1 MGSMRHDVYIDSDA
15 MLAGEVGS
23 ELDEASIR
31 DNLTSLLFQTDST
44 RHDVYLNFDAVLASE
59 VGSELDES
67 SLCHEVDESSLS
79 HRLNAS

>member
-1 MGSMRHDVYIDSDA
+1 MT
-15 MLAGEVGS
+15 
-23 ELDEASIR
+23 
-31 DNLTSLLFQTDST
+31 NLTSLLFQTDST